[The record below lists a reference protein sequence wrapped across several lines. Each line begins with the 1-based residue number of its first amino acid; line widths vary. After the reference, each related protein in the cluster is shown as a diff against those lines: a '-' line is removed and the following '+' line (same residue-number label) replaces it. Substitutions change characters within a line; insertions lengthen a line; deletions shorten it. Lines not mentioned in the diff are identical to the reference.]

1 MLLALR
7 RNVGLGRDFG
17 YPAWI
22 IARAWG
28 NFPSTVGAT
37 SQQTLGTGSNSH
49 S

>member
-28 NFPSTVGAT
+28 NYSINGGGHITAN
-37 SQQTLGTGSNSH
+37 LGDWL
-49 S
+49 